1 MQKLK
6 MKVGMHKNKGLGVAE
21 IRNVQ
26 LNAAEHKIVNLLTA
40 GCAHVW
46 WYTPAISALLGPSNT
61 NGSAAKHVS

>member
-26 LNAAEHKIVNLLTA
+26 AFLAWEATAA
-40 GCAHVW
+40 
-46 WYTPAISALLGPSNT
+46 SQALSFQCLKGKSPIDPRT
-61 NGSAAKHVS
+61 HAL